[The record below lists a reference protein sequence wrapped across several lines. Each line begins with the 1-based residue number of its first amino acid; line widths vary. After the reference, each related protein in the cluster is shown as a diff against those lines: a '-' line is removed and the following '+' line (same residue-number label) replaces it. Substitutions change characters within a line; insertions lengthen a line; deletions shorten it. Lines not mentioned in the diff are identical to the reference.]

1 MIKVPLC
8 PELTV
13 ERVLK
18 LIKGHKQLVAYLPDI
33 SEKAKQYIERDFLF
47 TIVNTIDRKFFK
59 EALAEIEARRAER
72 TQEAEQGYVEIDPHL
87 F

>member
-1 MIKVPLC
+1 MC

-18 LIKGHKQLVAYLPDI
+18 LIKGHKQLLAYLPDI

-59 EALAEIEARRAER
+59 EALAEIHARRVER
-72 TQEAEQGYVEIDPHL
+72 AQEDEQGYVEIDPHL